1 MNLSEKLAAA
11 DGGADAAS
19 DTAASAPAGGPPRNR
34 RAGDP
39 GGPPA
44 RSNPF
49 GSPGSKGHPMRR
61 ASDRAALDQAWK
73 TSKQKVQAKVLAEI
87 GPSAADLSSD
97 ELRDKVRSTVN
108 EIFDREDLGISPIER
123 QRFVEE
129 ILEDSLGYGPL
140 EALLADNSITEVMCN
155 AYDEIWIERKGRIER
170 SDIEFTSNDQYRR
183 IIDRMVHAVGR
194 RVDEASPMV
203 DARLADG
210 SRINAIVPP
219 LALRG
224 PVLTIRKFPERA
236 FLMQDLIN
244 LGSLTMD
251 AAVFLEACV
260 RGKISTIVVGGTGT
274 GKTTMLNV
282 LSNFIPDGE
291 RLITI
296 EESAELQIQGAHVVT
311 LETRPANAEGT
322 GEVRIRDLVRNSL
335 RMRPDRIIVGE
346 IRGEEA
352 LELLHAINMGHDG
365 SLMTI
370 QANTP
375 AEALTRFETFAQTG
389 GADLPTKVLRER
401 LTSAVDVVIQLS
413 RLRDGSRK
421 LTSVC
426 EVAGMEGDQVMVTE
440 LFKFLEE
447 GRNAQGKVTGQL
459 RATGRRPVFA
469 GRLEEAGYRMPT
481 VIGMSALDFRPP
493 PSSSP

>member
-11 DGGADAAS
+11 DGAAEAAADGGEGS
-19 DTAASAPAGGPPRNR
+19 GPPRNR

-44 RSNPF
+44 PNGPAAF
-49 GSPGSKGHPMRR
+49 GQPGSKAHPMRR
-61 ASDRAALDQAWK
+61 ASDRAALDEAWK
-73 TSKQKVQAKVLAEI
+73 SSKQKVQTKVLAEI
-87 GPSAADLSSD
+87 GPTAADLSPNA
-97 ELRDKVRSTVN
+97 LRDKVRSTVN
-108 EIFDREDLGISPIER
+108 EILEREDLGISPIER

-140 EALLADNSITEVMCN
+140 EALLADGTITEIMCN

-170 SDIEFTSNDQYRR
+170 SEITFATPHQYRR

-224 PVLTIRKFPERA
+224 PVLTVRKFPERA

-260 RGKISTIVVGGTGT
+260 RGKISMVVVGGTGT

-291 RLITI
+291 RIITI

-311 LETRPANAEGT
+311 LETAAVQCGGDR
-322 GEVRIRDLVRNSL
+322 RDPHSGPRAQLAADAP
-335 RMRPDRIIVGE
+335 RPD
-346 IRGEEA
+346 
-352 LELLHAINMGHDG
+352 H
-365 SLMTI
+365 
-370 QANTP
+370 
-375 AEALTRFETFAQTG
+375 
-389 GADLPTKVLRER
+389 
-401 LTSAVDVVIQLS
+401 
-413 RLRDGSRK
+413 
-421 LTSVC
+421 
-426 EVAGMEGDQVMVTE
+426 
-440 LFKFLEE
+440 
-447 GRNAQGKVTGQL
+447 
-459 RATGRRPVFA
+459 RR
-469 GRLEEAGYRMPT
+469 
-481 VIGMSALDFRPP
+481 
-493 PSSSP
+493 

>member
-1 MNLSEKLAAA
+1 MTTRAAAPPSALGPDELERLLSWLKDQVAGNLDASLPPGYAREVAASEILAQVYSRTHLNLS
-11 DGGADAAS
+11 
-19 DTAASAPAGGPPRNR
+19 DTKRDQILSRVMRDLFGLGPLQVLLEDPTVTEIMVNGPKSIYIERHGTLIPASAG
-34 RAGDP
+34 
-39 GGPPA
+39 
-44 RSNPF
+44 F
-49 GSPGSKGHPMRR
+49 EKEEQ
-61 ASDRAALDQAWK
+61 LQA
-73 TSKQKVQAKVLAEI
+73 V
-87 GPSAADLSSD
+87 
-97 ELRDKVRSTVN
+97 
-108 EIFDREDLGISPIER
+108 
-123 QRFVEE
+123 
-129 ILEDSLGYGPL
+129 
-140 EALLADNSITEVMCN
+140 
-155 AYDEIWIERKGRIER
+155 
-170 SDIEFTSNDQYRR
+170 
-183 IIDRMVHAVGR
+183 IDRILLPLGLS
-194 RVDEASPMV
+194 ASAENPLCET
-203 DARLADG
+203 RLPDG
-210 SRINAIVPP
+210 SRVTVAVAPV
-219 LALRG
+219 AVSG
-224 PVLTIRKFPERA
+224 PYLNIRKFMRERLTLENLVA
-236 FLMQDLIN
+236 LATLTPGIAEFLR
-244 LGSLTMD
+244 
-251 AAVFLEACV
+251 ACV
-260 RGKISTIVVGGTGT
+260 RARLNLLVSGGPAA
-274 GKTTMLNV
+274 GKTTLLNGLAGNV
-282 LSNFIPDGE
+282 PEAE
-291 RLITI
+291 RII
-296 EESAELQIQGAHVVT
+296 VVEEAAELYLVLPNVVRLEGRMAGPQGKGGISTAS
-311 LETRPANAEGT
+311 LLRGA
-322 GEVRIRDLVRNSL
+322 L